1 MGRNYESI
9 LDIPGCVI
17 ELSVPTIEGRG
28 EDAYGSYLEEQG
40 CSLAVFD
47 GCGGSGGQRYAA
59 FQGHSGAYVASRL
72 AMRDY
77 FRWYMHFLKLNV
89 ELDGD
94 TIAENLPA
102 LKNRFC
108 KRLSHCREY
117 ADSYEQKSS
126 AVSGTLMKDFPT
138 TMSAILCDY
147 YDGVFSAG
155 FLWAGNSRGYVLREN
170 GLVQITVDDIADTVD
185 AMDSL
190 RKDPPLTNFISAE
203 GDFELRG
210 LHYRMELPVI
220 LITATDGCFDYFPSP
235 MHFEYMLISAMAEAD
250 SYDGWRE
257 NIRGILAANAS
268 DDFSIVI
275 GCFGFDDFE
284 SMKNRFQL
292 RLQFLWQNY
301 IQPLTEDYA
310 SRADGLWLKYKPGYY
325 RRDF

>member
-1 MGRNYESI
+1 MSRDYESI

-17 ELSVPTIEGRG
+17 ELSAPAIEGQG

-40 CSLAVFD
+40 CSFAVFD
-47 GCGGSGGQRYAA
+47 GCGGSGGRRYAA

-77 FRWYMHFLKLNV
+77 FRWYIRFLKLNV
-89 ELDGD
+89 ELNGD

-102 LKNRFC
+102 LKKRFC

-126 AVSGTLMKDFPT
+126 SVSGTLMKDFPT
-138 TMSAILCDY
+138 TMSAVLCDY
-147 YDGVFSAG
+147 YNGVFSAG
-155 FLWAGNSRGYVLREN
+155 FLWAGNSRGYVLGEN
-170 GLVQITVDDIADTVD
+170 GLVQITVDDIAGTVD
-185 AMDSL
+185 AMDCL

-210 LHYRMELPVI
+210 LHYELALPVI

-257 NIRGILAANAS
+257 NIRGILTENAS
-268 DDFSIVI
+268 DDFSVVI
-275 GCFGFDDFE
+275 GCFGYADFE
-284 SMKNRFQL
+284 TMKNSFRP
-292 RLQFLWQNY
+292 RLQYLWQDY
-301 IQPLTEDYA
+301 IEPLMQDYNA
-310 SRADGLWLKYKPGYY
+310 RSDELWLRYKPGYY